1 MQPAYSILHL
11 SSSGH
16 SDLYVCRRDGI
27 SQILTAKPPEFEND
41 GIPAHRISRPLRDI
55 DFGATTALVFGH
67 EKNGISPLMSKLCDG
82 DFYIPMLGLTESFN
96 VSVAAAICIHW
107 GEARCVVSSEH
118 IPRITMY

>member
-1 MQPAYSILHL
+1 MQPACSILHL

-27 SQILTAKPPEFEND
+27 SQILTAKPPAFEKD
-41 GIPAHRISRPLRDI
+41 CIPAHRISRPLRDI
-55 DFGATTALVFGH
+55 DFGPTTALVFGH

-107 GEARCVVSSEH
+107 GEARCVISAEH
-118 IPRITMY
+118 KLRINVF